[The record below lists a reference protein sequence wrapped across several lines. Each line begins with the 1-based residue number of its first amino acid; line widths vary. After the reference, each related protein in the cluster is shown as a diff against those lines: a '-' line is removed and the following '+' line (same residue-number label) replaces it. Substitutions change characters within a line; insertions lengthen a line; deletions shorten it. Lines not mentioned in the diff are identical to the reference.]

1 MEDSEKSI
9 IEYYVSHNL
18 PINFDLAKVTN
29 MLSDLLDEDD
39 RVVYYIP
46 GSKIASEVF
55 FTLKKVIIAQRF
67 PGEWGGD
74 IHLPYEDI
82 HNLEIQRQNKLFF
95 RKLDLMVKLKSITFY
110 IKKTEVDNFK
120 KLMWNIFEIQ

>member
-1 MEDSEKSI
+1 MEDSDKSI
-9 IEYYVSHNL
+9 IEYYISHYL
-18 PINFDLAKVTN
+18 PINYDLDKVTN
-29 MLSDLLDEDD
+29 MISDVLDDDD

-46 GSKIASEVF
+46 GSKIASEVI
-55 FTLKKVIIAQRF
+55 FTLKKVIVAQRY

>member
-1 MEDSEKSI
+1 MEDSDKSI
-9 IEYYVSHNL
+9 IEYYISHNL
-18 PINFDLAKVTN
+18 PINFDLDKVTH
-29 MLSDLLDEDD
+29 MLSDVLDDDD

-46 GSKIASEVF
+46 GSKIASEVI
-55 FTLKKVIIAQRF
+55 FTLKKVIVAQRY

-95 RKLDLMVKLKSITFY
+95 RKLDLKVKLKSITFY